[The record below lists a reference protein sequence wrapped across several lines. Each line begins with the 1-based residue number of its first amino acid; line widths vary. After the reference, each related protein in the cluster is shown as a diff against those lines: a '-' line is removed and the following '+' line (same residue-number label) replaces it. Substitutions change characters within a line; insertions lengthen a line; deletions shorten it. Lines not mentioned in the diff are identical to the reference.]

1 MKKQT
6 FLTLRIYHNDKLQK
20 EFVDQK
26 TDFAAFK
33 YMLDHQSCSIDHA
46 IKYEGW
52 KVEIKDQYTG
62 EISYYE
68 NY

>member
-26 TDFAAFK
+26 TGFAAFK
-33 YMLDHQSCSIDHA
+33 YMLDHQSSSIDHA

-52 KVEIKDQYTG
+52 KVEIR
-62 EISYYE
+62 ISIPE
-68 NY
+68 K